1 MRSDLV
7 KAGNSMIESSLDDL
21 GIVIFRCTGSVT
33 LDDIVVAANEVY
45 AGAKEDQPSRALWDT
60 RETRFEWSLE
70 DLSTIQYKERISL
83 ANKYRSEDRIAIV
96 VSSSIHRVI
105 TELSRDIL
113 GFEFPFEVFD
123 SYDVAYKWLNA

>member
-1 MRSDLV
+1 
-7 KAGNSMIESSLDDL
+7 MIESSLDDL

-45 AGAKEDQPSRALWDT
+45 AEEDPPSCALWDT

-70 DLSTIQYKERISL
+70 DLSTMQYKERISL

-96 VSSSIHRVI
+96 VSSGIHRVI
-105 TELSRDIL
+105 TELSKDAL
-113 GFEFPFEVFD
+113 GFEFPVEIFD
-123 SYDVAYKWLNA
+123 SYDVAYEWLNA

>member
-1 MRSDLV
+1 
-7 KAGNSMIESSLDDL
+7 MIESSLDDL

-33 LDDIVVAANEVY
+33 LVDIVVAANEVY
-45 AGAKEDQPSRALWDT
+45 AEEDPPSRALWDT
-60 RETRFEWSLE
+60 REVRFAWSLE
-70 DLSTIQYKERISL
+70 DMTSDHYYRDWAGR

-123 SYDVAYKWLNA
+123 NYDVAYGWLNA